1 MLQSCWMLVAS
12 LLFATMSSLV
22 KVSSGD
28 TGTFEIVFYRS
39 LIGLIF
45 ISVVMLIQ
53 GQTVHTRYL
62 FGHIKRSVLGTVSF
76 TVWFFTMGHLPLG
89 TAVTL
94 NYTAPLF
101 IAATFVVSALLHHQK
116 APWSLAAAITA
127 GFVGVCLILQP
138 SVNSDELPYALMGL
152 AAGAM
157 GPFIFFQIAQ
167 LGRLREPSLR
177 IVFYFSLVGVIWG
190 LAGCYLVEGGLKM
203 HSADVWIGLLGVGIT
218 AVLAQVA
225 MTRAF
230 AYGNM
235 MLTACF
241 QFAVIPFAEIIS
253 VVFFDETLPAVA
265 LTGMFLILA
274 ASCTASIIT
283 KRQRHPTGK

>member
-22 KVSSGD
+22 KLSAGAA
-28 TGTFEIVFYRS
+28 GTFEIVFYRS

-45 ISVVMLIQ
+45 VSVVMLIN
-53 GQTVHTRYL
+53 GQTPHTKYL
-62 FGHIKRSVLGTVSF
+62 FGHIKRSVLGTLSF
-76 TVWFFTMGHLPLG
+76 TIWFFTMGHLPLG

-94 NYTAPLF
+94 NYTSPLF
-101 IAATFVVSALLHHQK
+101 IAGTFVVAALIHHQK
-116 APWSLAAAITA
+116 APWSLAGAIA
-127 GFVGVCLILQP
+127 VGFVGVCLILQP
-138 SVNSDELPYALMGL
+138 SVNSDQLPYAMMGL
-152 AAGAM
+152 FAGAL

-167 LGRLREPSLR
+167 LGRLREPALR

-190 LAGCYLVEGGLKM
+190 FAGCWILEGGFKM
-203 HSADVWIGLLGVGIT
+203 HEFNVWVGLLGVGIT

-253 VVFFDETLPAVA
+253 VVFFNEALPPVA
-265 LTGMFLILA
+265 LAGMLLILA
-274 ASCTASIIT
+274 AGCTASIIT
-283 KRQRHPTGK
+283 KRQRHPTAK

>member
-22 KVSSGD
+22 KTSAADV
-28 TGTFEIVFYRS
+28 GTFEIVFYRS
-39 LIGLIF
+39 LIGLLF
-45 ISVVMLIQ
+45 ISIVMLLK
-53 GQTVHTRYL
+53 GQTMHTNYL

-76 TVWFFTMGHLPLG
+76 TIWFFSMGHLPLG

-101 IAATFVVSALLHHQK
+101 IAGTFVVSALMHHQK
-116 APWSLAAAITA
+116 APWSLATAITA

-138 SVNSDELPYALMGL
+138 SIASDELPYALFGL
-152 AAGAM
+152 VGGAM

-167 LGRLREPSLR
+167 LGRLREPALR
-177 IVFYFSLVGVIWG
+177 IVFYFSLVGTIWG
-190 LAGCYLVEGGLKM
+190 LGGCYLMEGGLKM
-203 HSADVWIGLLGVGIT
+203 HAMPVWAGLLGVGIT

-253 VVFFDETLPAVA
+253 VIFFDEALPPVA
-265 LTGMFLILA
+265 LTGMMLILA
-274 ASCTASIIT
+274 AGCTASIIT
-283 KRQRHPTGK
+283 KRQRNPQAK

>member
-12 LLFATMSSLV
+12 LLFATMSSFV
-22 KVSSGD
+22 KMSAAD
-28 TGTFEIVFYRS
+28 AGTFEIVFYRS

-45 ISVVMLIQ
+45 ISVVMFLQ
-53 GQTVHTRYL
+53 GQTPHTKHL

-76 TVWFFTMGHLPLG
+76 TIWFFTMGHLPLG

-101 IAATFVVSALLHHQK
+101 IAATFIVSALMHHQK
-116 APWSLAAAITA
+116 APWSLAAAISV
-127 GFVGVCLILQP
+127 GFAGVCLILQP
-138 SVNSDELPYALMGL
+138 SVASDELPYALMGL
-152 AAGAM
+152 CAGAM
-157 GPFIFFQIAQ
+157 GPIIFFQIAQ

-177 IVFYFSLVGVIWG
+177 IVFYFSLVGLIWG
-190 LAGCYLVEGGLKM
+190 LAGCYILEDGLKM
-203 HSADVWIGLLGVGIT
+203 RDADVWLGLLGVGIT

-225 MTRAF
+225 MTRAY

-253 VVFFDETLPAVA
+253 VVFFNESLPPVA
-265 LTGMFLILA
+265 LAGMLLILA
-274 ASCTASIIT
+274 AGCTASIIT
-283 KRQRHPTGK
+283 KRQRHPASK

>member
-1 MLQSCWMLVAS
+1 MLQSCWMLVAA

-22 KVSSGD
+22 KVSAAD
-28 TGTFEIVFYRS
+28 VGTFEIVFWRS
-39 LIGLIF
+39 LIGLAF
-45 ISVVMLIQ
+45 ISCVMLVQ
-53 GQTVHTRYL
+53 GQTPATNYL

-76 TVWFFTMGHLPLG
+76 TIWFFTMGHLPLG

-101 IAATFVVSALLHHQK
+101 IAATFVVMAIMHRQK
-116 APWSLAAAITA
+116 APWSLAAAITV
-127 GFVGVCLILQP
+127 GFIGVCLILQP
-138 SVNSDELPYALMGL
+138 SVASAELPYALIGL
-152 AAGAM
+152 GGGAL

-177 IVFYFSLVGVIWG
+177 IVFYFSLVGVVWG
-190 LAGCYLVEGGLKM
+190 LGGCYLLEGGLKM
-203 HSADVWIGLLGVGIT
+203 HETNVWLGLLGVGVT
-218 AVLAQVA
+218 AVIAQIA

-253 VVFFDETLPAVA
+253 VVFFNETLPPVA
-265 LTGMFLILA
+265 LTGMLLILFA
-274 ASCTASIIT
+274 GITASVIT
-283 KRQRHPTGK
+283 KRRRHPGNK